1 MWIGNE
7 ATEMRDIFPFIGGRI
22 PDRSILSIE
31 GPEAGHFLHN
41 LVTADITGLSPGEA
55 RYTALL
61 TPQGKILFDF
71 FVFRDETDTFL
82 IDCATSQSAEL
93 MKRLMF
99 YKLRSKVTISLTQYA
114 AGVSLGEPDAILRYV
129 DPRLALIGWRFVLQ
143 QHNKSIEYSRDI
155 PIADWRFIR
164 QRDLGAIGYDNARIS
179 LGLADSDAD
188 LGSGE
193 YFPHEANLDQLGGV
207 DFAKGCYV
215 GQEVVSR
222 MEHRGTAR
230 SRILPIELDGE
241 APAKGTE
248 IRAGEK
254 LIGTMLSSSGALGL
268 ALLRLDR
275 LGEATGPLLT
285 GGVSLRVLKPRWARY
300 DVPGSQEIA

>member
-7 ATEMRDIFPFIGGRI
+7 ATKMRDIRFTAGLLPGRA
-22 PDRSILSIE
+22 LFTIE
-31 GPEAGHFLHN
+31 GPDAGHFLHN
-41 LVTADITGLSPGEA
+41 LLTADIEGLKPGQA
-55 RYTALL
+55 AYAALL
-61 TPQGKILFDF
+61 SPQGKMLYDM
-71 FVFRDETDTFL
+71 FVLRTGEGYL
-82 IDCATSQSAEL
+82 IDCAASQRAEL
-93 MKRLMF
+93 VKRLGF
-99 YKLRSKVTISLTQYA
+99 YKLRAKVSVA
-114 AGVSLGEPDAILRYV
+114 AHEGEVGVSRWEPAAVGRYA
-129 DPRLALIGWRFVLQ
+129 DPRCEAMGWRFVAEAGSLPG
-143 QHNKSIEYSRDI
+143 S
-155 PIADWRFIR
+155 PA
-164 QRDLGAIGYDNARIS
+164 YDAARIA

-207 DFAKGCYV
+207 NFAKGCYV

-254 LIGTMLSSSGALGL
+254 LIGTMLSSSGSLGL

-275 LGEATGPLLT
+275 LGEATEPLLT